1 MISSLAFQILVNS
14 HKELYSML
22 SNSIRVTWV
31 DKVLKYNQLGH
42 KFGQNVGTLHRK
54 KFIEVDLSFSLNIS

>member
-1 MISSLAFQILVNS
+1 
-14 HKELYSML
+14 ML
-22 SNSIRVTWV
+22 SNSIRVTYV

-54 KFIEVDLSFSLNIS
+54 KFIEVDLSFSFNIS